1 MQEEASKRLFCYK
14 LCPGW
19 GSVQA
24 AVEAPDGIR
33 HMRESQG
40 RFPRGLEN
48 ELPPERGID
57 MGHVRKGRRS
67 SPGGRA
73 CVRAWTVAG

>member
-1 MQEEASKRLFCYK
+1 MQERASKQLFCYK
-14 LCPGW
+14 VCPGW
-19 GSVQA
+19 SSVQA
-24 AVEAPDGIR
+24 ALEAPDGIC

-40 RFPRGLEN
+40 CFPRGLEN
-48 ELPPERGID
+48 ELHPERGVD

-73 CVRAWTVAG
+73 RVRAWTVAG